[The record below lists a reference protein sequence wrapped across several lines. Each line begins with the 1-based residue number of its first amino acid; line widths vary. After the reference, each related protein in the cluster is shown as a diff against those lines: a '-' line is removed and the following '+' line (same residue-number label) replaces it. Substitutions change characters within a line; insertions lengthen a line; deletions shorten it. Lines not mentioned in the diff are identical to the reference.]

1 MSSIHSKMQ
10 TACSSCSTMRPS
22 RTRQSFGR
30 FCMFPDLPGMHK
42 RWVRCA
48 KVRMLGFTGCLL
60 AAGRN
65 DEDVRLARFMDELT
79 SAGLG
84 C

>member
-1 MSSIHSKMQ
+1 
-10 TACSSCSTMRPS
+10 
-22 RTRQSFGR
+22 
-30 FCMFPDLPGMHK
+30 MFPDLPGMHK

-48 KVRMLGFTGCLL
+48 KFRMVGFTGCLL